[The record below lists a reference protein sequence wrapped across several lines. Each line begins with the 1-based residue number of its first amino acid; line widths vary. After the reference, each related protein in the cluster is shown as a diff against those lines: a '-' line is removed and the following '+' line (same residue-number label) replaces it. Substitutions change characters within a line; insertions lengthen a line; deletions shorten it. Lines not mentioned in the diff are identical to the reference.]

1 MEAAEQSEAEIKFW
15 KTPEMLENLFS
26 RLDLKSTLNL
36 ARVMEKESLQ
46 GGMTSKVWN
55 KLIRDSCPRDEE
67 GRLFDVFSVDR
78 DSLHTIHRRLQLQ
91 EATVAM
97 KNLATILKLMKQ
109 PKDLLLDLLDVICE
123 RLLPYGPYGAL
134 NQLQVACPRHPD
146 PHNISPVG
154 LLLLEEVETV
164 LGTTEQWIQ
173 SMEVGYLTDSIISAI
188 GSRMARQQEPVTSIR
203 LRHRVKIETER
214 GARAFHTLMSGQVE
228 QVGPIRL
235 VVPGSLGGAGWE
247 AVAEAM
253 KQQPG
258 LVERIRT
265 SKPSLEEGK
274 KEDIKDIWDTEG
286 LAGFDLCQTAAGVVR
301 RCVPEVEVTKPQDDW
316 DMLEKILDM
325 NQAELAAKIKE
336 EVDKPGE
343 EDENANN
350 AGEEDEEVEEKA
362 VLCCAVL

>member
-1 MEAAEQSEAEIKFW
+1 M
-15 KTPEMLENLFS
+15 
-26 RLDLKSTLNL
+26 
-36 ARVMEKESLQ
+36 V
-46 GGMTSKVWN
+46 
-55 KLIRDSCPRDEE
+55 
-67 GRLFDVFSVDR
+67 
-78 DSLHTIHRRLQLQ
+78 
-91 EATVAM
+91 
-97 KNLATILKLMKQ
+97 
-109 PKDLLLDLLDVICE
+109 
-123 RLLPYGPYGAL
+123 
-134 NQLQVACPRHPD
+134 CPRHPD
-146 PHNISPVG
+146 PHNVSPLG
-154 LLLLEEVETV
+154 FLLLEEVESV

-173 SMEVGYLTDSIISAI
+173 SMEVGYLSDSIISAI

-203 LRHRVKIETER
+203 IRYRVKIETEM

-286 LAGFDLCQTAAGVVR
+286 LVGFDLCQTAAGVVG
-301 RCVPEVEVTKPQDDW
+301 RCVPDVRVTKPQADW

-325 NQAELAAKIKE
+325 NQAEFAAKIKE
-336 EVDKPGE
+336 DEDK
-343 EDENANN
+343 
-350 AGEEDEEVEEKA
+350 AGEEDEEEEEDEEDEEDDPETGEEGE
-362 VLCCAVL
+362 